1 MKPRILDLSHSE
13 LVELIGSLGEPQYR
27 ADQILK
33 WIYGGTARAFD
44 DMTDL
49 PQAFRLKLNESC
61 HLFTLEPVDE
71 RLSSDGQ
78 TRKVLFQLED
88 GKTIESAYILYEQTE
103 TSRERR
109 TVCVSTQVGC
119 SIRCPFCATGQQ
131 GFERSLTAGEIVEQ
145 VLYFV
150 WLAQSG
156 DHCEGSHH
164 GVREDPPESPF
175 AKGGSGVGRGAG
187 DTLLPGLGVS
197 PSVFDG
203 GGGRGALRY
212 ALTRDRGQGVEGRLP
227 GKPAKALKMNSGAVA
242 SRPAARRAL
251 TNVVFMG
258 MGEPLANYEAVKGAI
273 AKLNSKKGLG
283 LGARQITVS
292 TVGLVPQI
300 RRLVKEDVHVELA
313 VSLHAASDRVRS
325 VLVPVN
331 RRYPLRLLIP
341 ACQEYLE
348 KTGRR
353 PTFEYALFNG
363 INDSL
368 DQAQKLAGLLA
379 GFDCHVNLIVG
390 NPTPSK
396 EFRPS
401 VARRVAAFQK
411 QLTEGGVS
419 NTLRQSR
426 GADIEAGCGQLR
438 SRRLV
443 K

>member
-1 MKPRILDLSHSE
+1 MKPRILDLSHSQ
-13 LVELIGSLGEPQYR
+13 LVELVGSLGEPPYR
-27 ADQILK
+27 ADQIAK
-33 WIYGGTARAFD
+33 WVYGGLVRSFD
-44 DMTDL
+44 EMTDL
-49 PQAFRLKLNESC
+49 PLPFRQKLASNSY
-61 HLFTLEPVDE
+61 LFTSQPVDE
-71 RLSSDGQ
+71 RLSRDGQ

-88 GKTIESAYILYEQTE
+88 GKTIESAYMFYEPTD

-131 GFERSLTAGEIVEQ
+131 GFERNLTTGEIVEQ

-150 WLAQSG
+150 WLAQAG
-156 DHCEGSHH
+156 DQRGVSSHGISE
-164 GVREDPPESPF
+164 GVRDASRRESEEAQLQNPPESPF
-175 AKGGSGVGRGAG
+175 DKGGLKSMGMK
-187 DTLLPGLGVS
+187 
-197 PSVFDG
+197 
-203 GGGRGALRY
+203 
-212 ALTRDRGQGVEGRLP
+212 RGQGVENRIP
-227 GKPAKALKMNSGAVA
+227 GKSPSALKMNPETTS
-242 SRPAARRAL
+242 SQPAARRAL

-273 AKLNSKKGLG
+273 AALNSKRGLG

-300 RRLVKEDVHVELA
+300 RRLVKEEVHVELA
-313 VSLHAASDRVRS
+313 VSLHAASDRIRS

-331 RRYPLRLLIP
+331 RRYPLGKLI
-341 ACQEYLE
+341 AVCQEYLQE
-348 KTGRR
+348 TGRR

-368 DQAQKLAGLLA
+368 DQAHRLTALLA
-379 GFDCHVNLIVG
+379 GFECHVNLIVG

-396 EFRPS
+396 PFRPS

-411 QLTEGGVS
+411 ELTDGGIS

-426 GADIEAGCGQLR
+426 GVDIEAGCGQLR
-438 SRRLV
+438 SRRLTR
-443 K
+443 